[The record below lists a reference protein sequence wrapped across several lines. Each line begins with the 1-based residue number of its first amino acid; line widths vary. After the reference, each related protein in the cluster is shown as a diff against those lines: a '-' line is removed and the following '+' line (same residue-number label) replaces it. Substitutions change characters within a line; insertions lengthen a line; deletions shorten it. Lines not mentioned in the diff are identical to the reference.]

1 MEKIIDII
9 LNYVEPDEEIT
20 GDSRLKQDCGL
31 TSFDTTCVVGELCEL
46 YGADPA
52 ALDLRSVKTV
62 AELYH
67 ALETAKATV

>member
-20 GDSRLKQDCGL
+20 GNSRLKQDCGL

-46 YGADPA
+46 YGVDSAV
-52 ALDLRSVKTV
+52 LDMRAVRTV
-62 AELYH
+62 EDLH
-67 ALETAKATV
+67 MALEAAKANG